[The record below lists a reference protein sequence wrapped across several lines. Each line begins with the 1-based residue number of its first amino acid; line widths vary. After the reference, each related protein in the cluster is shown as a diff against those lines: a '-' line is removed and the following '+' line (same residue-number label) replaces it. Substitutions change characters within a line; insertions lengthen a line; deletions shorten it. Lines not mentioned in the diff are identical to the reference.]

1 MKKILVLLLAATMS
15 LGLFACKGKEAGTPE
30 ETPGGETKTLT
41 GTGEGYGGEV
51 KVTVTMEGDTIKE
64 VVAEGASETQ
74 GIGTPALEQ
83 LPAKFVEANSW
94 DVDVIAGAT
103 WTSNGLIYAMKNALD
118 PTANPWPM
126 AEEEEEEG
134 NVEASDVFFGFGVA
148 NMPRKGPG
156 ADDKD
161 VQVWSIN
168 QVLAGALFDGD
179 GKILHLLVDQ
189 VEIASPNYD
198 GAGMPHISGWPGQTG
213 YNIDDNHD
221 AKVDGVTE
229 NTEDLF
235 LKEVSEWM
243 TKRQRG
249 SDYKMGMSTWE
260 EQMDS
265 YQKLFVGKTV
275 EEVEEWFTKYTSDLN
290 GRPLKDGSDKP
301 EDKAKYDA
309 LTADEKAMLA
319 DVTSGA
325 TMSLNDGHGNIV
337 EAIKLAY
344 ENREGLE
351 ITEAESRGF
360 GVSFMPRVG
369 PGKDDQDVQVYS
381 FNQVFASTLFDQDGK
396 IVSLHVDQMEVA
408 TPNYDGD
415 GMPHFSGWPGQG
427 GYNYDEN
434 HDAKVDGKTEDTEE
448 NFFSEIES
456 WKTKRE
462 RGSDYKM
469 GMSTW
474 EQQMDAYE
482 ELFIG
487 KTVDE
492 IEAWFEKY
500 TSDLNGRPL
509 KDGSDKPEDKAKYD
523 ALTAEDKAML
533 ADVTSGATMSLND
546 GHGDLIAAIRASYEN
561 RITINLSVK

>member
-1 MKKILVLLLAATMS
+1 
-15 LGLFACKGKEAGTPE
+15 
-30 ETPGGETKTLT
+30 
-41 GTGEGYGGEV
+41 
-51 KVTVTMEGDTIKE
+51 
-64 VVAEGASETQ
+64 
-74 GIGTPALEQ
+74 
-83 LPAKFVEANSW
+83 
-94 DVDVIAGAT
+94 
-103 WTSNGLIYAMKNALD
+103 
-118 PTANPWPM
+118 
-126 AEEEEEEG
+126 
-134 NVEASDVFFGFGVA
+134 
-148 NMPRKGPG
+148 
-156 ADDKD
+156 
-161 VQVWSIN
+161 
-168 QVLAGALFDGD
+168 
-179 GKILHLLVDQ
+179 
-189 VEIASPNYD
+189 
-198 GAGMPHISGWPGQTG
+198 
-213 YNIDDNHD
+213 
-221 AKVDGVTE
+221 
-229 NTEDLF
+229 
-235 LKEVSEWM
+235 
-243 TKRQRG
+243 
-249 SDYKMGMSTWE
+249 MGMSNWE

-265 YQKLFVGKTV
+265 YQKLFTGKTV
-275 EEVEEWFTKYTSDLN
+275 AEVEEWFTKYTSDLN

-381 FNQVFASTLFDQDGK
+381 FNQVFASTMVDKDGK
-396 IVSLHVDQMEVA
+396 IVALHVDQMEVA
-408 TPNYDGD
+408 TPNYYGA

-434 HDAKVDGKTEDTEE
+434 HDEKVDGKTEDTEE
-448 NFFSEIES
+448 NFFSEIEG

-492 IEAWFEKY
+492 IEEWFEKY

-523 ALTAEDKAML
+523 ALSAEDKAML

-561 RITINLSVK
+561 RIIINLSVK